1 MDERE
6 RARLQQ
12 ILDGLFVLAR
22 QVQQQQGLERRDS
35 AKKPAAQVP
44 HLLDLAIDSIVLEFS
59 LENPGTDGH
68 SLNCWPH
75 PADGWPP
82 AVAERM
88 RRQCIRMTLEKGVVG
103 QDEGWLEQEGLTLS
117 KSGWVRTDENYGG

>member
-12 ILDGLFVLAR
+12 ILDGLFALAR
-22 QVQQQQGLERRDS
+22 QVQQQKGLERHDS
-35 AKKPAAQVP
+35 AKKAAAQVP
-44 HLLDLAIDSIVLEFS
+44 HLLDLAVDSIALEFN
-59 LENPGTDGH
+59 LKNPGTDRH

-82 AVAERM
+82 AVAEAM
-88 RRQCIRMTLEKGVVG
+88 RRQRIRMTLEKGVVG
-103 QDEGWLEQEGLTLS
+103 EDEAWLAQEGLTLS
-117 KSGWVRTDENYGG
+117 KGGWVRTDESYGG